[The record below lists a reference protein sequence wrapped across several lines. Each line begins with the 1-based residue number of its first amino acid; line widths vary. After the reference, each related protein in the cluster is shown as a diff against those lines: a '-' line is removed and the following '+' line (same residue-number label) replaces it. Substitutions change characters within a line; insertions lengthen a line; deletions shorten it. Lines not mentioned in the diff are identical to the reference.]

1 MLRFAMVYASNND
14 KECCNLFFG
23 GLDFQGV
30 LTDDWNTVPEPN
42 VDLEGTKVS
51 TNIVYVGG
59 FHHFIN
65 SL

>member
-14 KECCNLFFG
+14 KQCCNFFFD

-30 LTDDWNTVPEPN
+30 LTGDWNTVPELN
-42 VDLEGTKVS
+42 VDHKGTKVS
-51 TNIVYVGG
+51 TNNVYVSG

-65 SL
+65 SF